1 MFLQQII
8 FSFSVGTWVKFIGQA
23 NERGTAFQY
32 RCHKQMNEAHIHT
45 SSLDIGHTMAHN
57 GSRVG
62 TKLISN
68 QFRAGIGILRA
79 RYLLSIYKA
88 SIHDI
93 RLMSLQICVKSKHG
107 CSSGMMT
114 RSQDL
119 VNLRACNARS
129 SLHNSS
135 RLPNLG
141 QSSNFIKNRANTL
154 KTHISVILTHLGY
167 FGYLQ

>member
-8 FSFSVGTWVKFIGQA
+8 FSFSVGTWVKFISDKMAQHFNIDATSKSLGHKLLTHLD
-23 NERGTAFQY
+23 ERGTY
-32 RCHKQMNEAHIHT
+32 SHIF
-45 SSLDIGHTMAHN
+45 IGYWAHN

-68 QFRAGIGILRA
+68 QFRAGIGISRILGPF
-79 RYLLSIYKA
+79 SDEGTYKA

-129 SLHNSS
+129 SFHEIA
-135 RLPNLG
+135 
-141 QSSNFIKNRANTL
+141 Q
-154 KTHISVILTHLGY
+154 
-167 FGYLQ
+167 FGSIEQFYQK